1 MVRNVDFIQT
11 ATIITN
17 PANVV
22 GEWTQ
27 ILCLTDCTG
36 VTVVDNNLKPL
47 ANGTPTEQWTD
58 AEFLKTAIIVGRFT
72 EVTLTGKVVLYA

>member
-1 MVRNVDFIQT
+1 MIQNVDFLQS
-11 ATIITN
+11 AQIITDPTN
-17 PANVV
+17 LK

-36 VTVVDNNLKPL
+36 VTVVDNNLI
-47 ANGTPTEQWTD
+47 PTSEAWSD
-58 AEFLKTAIIVGRFT
+58 SEFVRTAIVVGLFK